1 MYMAPTETTTLRV
14 PTELR
19 DEIAR
24 LAKARG
30 TTMLQ
35 VVTDAIHRLAREEW
49 WGTVHDALDAMTT
62 DQTDAYRAEADQ
74 LDGTAADG
82 LGGR

>member
-1 MYMAPTETTTLRV
+1 MCMAPMETTTLRV

-24 LAKARG
+24 LAEARG
-30 TTMLQ
+30 TTMVE

-49 WGTVHDALDAMTT
+49 WGTVHDALDAMTA
-62 DQTDAYRAEADQ
+62 DQLDAYRAEADQ
-74 LDGTAADG
+74 LEGTATDG